1 MREAFF
7 GIFVGGGFRAA
18 PVLLPPPLQLRAA
31 AVALS
36 APRPGMPVPS
46 NAIKSLEEAIGH
58 AVDAANHQKEQLS
71 PDAVVRFVGQHLMR
85 FGTKAASEEPAV
97 VRKLRADVSSASAD
111 DVIDAL
117 ARGDQQVAQLRQHM
131 QSALEE
137 VAWPW
142 LAELAKFL
150 GSDMAAE
157 VAPVRRAQ
165 AVAQAVDSAFTAF
178 REPMMALLHDDALGL
193 KAAVGEEAM
202 HEIKV
207 ATRITATAAAKV
219 ESRVAWTP
227 PALQDDVKESLAKM
241 ADAQKAAEGQ
251 LREGKDAGA
260 ELDALSEL
268 LDKEWMPA
276 LAARLEKLATDEGI
290 DELHATLPAVARDL
304 LPKFERIYRAT
315 GDGIVRQQARPSA
328 RPNTHTHLGLS
339 PNHATPLSALTL
351 TLPCFQP

>member
-1 MREAFF
+1 
-7 GIFVGGGFRAA
+7 
-18 PVLLPPPLQLRAA
+18 
-31 AVALS
+31 
-36 APRPGMPVPS
+36 MPTAEQTRFKAYLDKHGV
-46 NAIKSLEEAIGH
+46 EEAMSF
-58 AVDAANHQKEQLS
+58 AVDRLMKMKERPPDPVATIGRILCSIATSATKPEDTKPKDMSAA
-71 PDAVVRFVGQHLMR
+71 
-85 FGTKAASEEPAV
+85 EEPAV
-97 VRKLRADVSSASAD
+97 VRKLRADVSQASAD
-111 DVIDAL
+111 DLLDAL
-117 ARGDQQVAQLRQHM
+117 SRGAQQVAQLRQRM

-137 VAWPW
+137 VARPW
-142 LAELAKFL
+142 LAELAKHL

-157 VAPVRRAQ
+157 VAPVRCAQ

-178 REPMMALLHDDALGL
+178 REPMMALLHDEALGL

-207 ATRITATAAAKV
+207 VTRITATAAAKV

-227 PALQDDVKESLAKM
+227 PAMQDDVKAALAKM

-260 ELDALSEL
+260 ELDALGEL

-290 DELHATLPAVARDL
+290 DELHATLPAVTRDL

>member
-1 MREAFF
+1 
-7 GIFVGGGFRAA
+7 
-18 PVLLPPPLQLRAA
+18 
-31 AVALS
+31 
-36 APRPGMPVPS
+36 MPIAS
-46 NAIKSLEEAIGH
+46 TAIKSLEEAVGH
-58 AVDAANHQKEQLS
+58 AVDAANLQEEQLS

-219 ESRVAWTP
+219 ESP
-227 PALQDDVKESLAKM
+227 SSLA
-241 ADAQKAAEGQ
+241 
-251 LREGKDAGA
+251 
-260 ELDALSEL
+260 
-268 LDKEWMPA
+268 
-276 LAARLEKLATDEGI
+276 
-290 DELHATLPAVARDL
+290 
-304 LPKFERIYRAT
+304 
-315 GDGIVRQQARPSA
+315 
-328 RPNTHTHLGLS
+328 
-339 PNHATPLSALTL
+339 
-351 TLPCFQP
+351 

>member
-1 MREAFF
+1 M
-7 GIFVGGGFRAA
+7 
-18 PVLLPPPLQLRAA
+18 QAA
-31 AVALS
+31 A
-36 APRPGMPVPS
+36 
-46 NAIKSLEEAIGH
+46 
-58 AVDAANHQKEQLS
+58 EQ
-71 PDAVVRFVGQHLMR
+71 
-85 FGTKAASEEPAV
+85 PAV
-97 VRKLRADVSSASAD
+97 VRKLRTEVSQASAD
-111 DVIDAL
+111 NQLDADSQLDAL
-117 ARGDQQVAQLRQHM
+117 VLGEEEVDQLSQRM

-137 VAWPW
+137 VARPW

-165 AVAQAVDSAFTAF
+165 AVAQAVDSAFFAF

-219 ESRVAWTP
+219 ESQVDWTP
-227 PALQDDVKESLAKM
+227 PSMQDDVKAALKKM

-260 ELDALSEL
+260 ELDTLGEL
-268 LDKEWMPA
+268 LDKEWMPV
-276 LAARLEKLATDEGI
+276 LAKRLRKLATDDGI
-290 DELHATLPAVARDL
+290 DELHATLPAVTRDL

-315 GDGIVRQQARPSA
+315 GDGIVRQQVRPA
-328 RPNTHTHLGLS
+328 AKT
-339 PNHATPLSALTL
+339 
-351 TLPCFQP
+351 

>member
-1 MREAFF
+1 MRL
-7 GIFVGGGFRAA
+7 VGCKGWA
-18 PVLLPPPLQLRAA
+18 VLTQPCCFAWYIDTCVLCWCVSKVCPLLTPAPLQSPRAVRALRA
-31 AVALS
+31 
-36 APRPGMPVPS
+36 PGMPVPS
-46 NAIKSLEEAIGH
+46 TAIKSLEEAIGH
-58 AVDAANHQKEQLS
+58 AVDAAKLQEEPFS

-85 FGTKAASEEPAV
+85 FGTKAASEEPAPARDEPAV
-97 VRKLRADVSSASAD
+97 VRKLRADVSQASTD
-111 DVIDAL
+111 DLIDAL
-117 ARGDQQVAQLRQHM
+117 ARGDQQVAQLRQRM

-137 VAWPW
+137 VARPW

-150 GSDMAAE
+150 GSGMAAE

-165 AVAQAVDSAFTAF
+165 AAAQAVDSAFTAF
-178 REPMMALLHDDALGL
+178 REPIMALIHDDALGL

-219 ESRVAWTP
+219 ESQVDWTP
-227 PALQDDVKESLAKM
+227 PAMQDDVKAALAKM
-241 ADAQKAAEGQ
+241 ADAQKAAESQ

-260 ELDALSEL
+260 ELNALGEL

-290 DELHATLPAVARDL
+290 EELHATLPAVTRDL

-315 GDGIVRQQARPSA
+315 GDGIVRQQASRA
-328 RPNTHTHLGLS
+328 
-339 PNHATPLSALTL
+339 A
-351 TLPCFQP
+351 

>member
-1 MREAFF
+1 
-7 GIFVGGGFRAA
+7 
-18 PVLLPPPLQLRAA
+18 
-31 AVALS
+31 
-36 APRPGMPVPS
+36 
-46 NAIKSLEEAIGH
+46 
-58 AVDAANHQKEQLS
+58 
-71 PDAVVRFVGQHLMR
+71 
-85 FGTKAASEEPAV
+85 
-97 VRKLRADVSSASAD
+97 
-111 DVIDAL
+111 
-117 ARGDQQVAQLRQHM
+117 
-131 QSALEE
+131 
-137 VAWPW
+137 
-142 LAELAKFL
+142 
-150 GSDMAAE
+150 MAAE

-219 ESRVAWTP
+219 ESRVEWTP
-227 PALQDDVKESLAKM
+227 PAMQDDVKAALAKM

-260 ELDALSEL
+260 ELNALGEL

-290 DELHATLPAVARDL
+290 EELHATLPAVTRDL

-315 GDGIVRQQARPSA
+315 GDGIVRQQARPA
-328 RPNTHTHLGLS
+328 AKT
-339 PNHATPLSALTL
+339 
-351 TLPCFQP
+351 

>member
-1 MREAFF
+1 
-7 GIFVGGGFRAA
+7 
-18 PVLLPPPLQLRAA
+18 
-31 AVALS
+31 
-36 APRPGMPVPS
+36 MPVPS
-46 NAIKSLEEAIGH
+46 NAIKSLEEAVGH
-58 AVDAANHQKEQLS
+58 AVDAANLREEQLS

-97 VRKLRADVSSASAD
+97 VRKLRADVSQASAD
-111 DVIDAL
+111 DLLDAL
-117 ARGDQQVAQLRQHM
+117 ARGEQQVVQLRQRM

-137 VAWPW
+137 VARPW
-142 LAELAKFL
+142 LAELAKHL

-157 VAPVRRAQ
+157 VAPVRCAQ

-178 REPMMALLHDDALGL
+178 REPMMALLHDEALGL

-227 PALQDDVKESLAKM
+227 PAMQDDVKAALAKM

-260 ELDALSEL
+260 ELDALGEL

-290 DELHATLPAVARDL
+290 DELHATLPAVTRDL

-351 TLPCFQP
+351 TLPYFHP